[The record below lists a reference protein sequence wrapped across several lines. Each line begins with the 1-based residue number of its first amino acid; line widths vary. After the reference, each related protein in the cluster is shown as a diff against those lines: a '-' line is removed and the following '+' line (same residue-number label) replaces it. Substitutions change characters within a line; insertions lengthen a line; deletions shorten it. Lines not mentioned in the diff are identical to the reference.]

1 MDKAQLLS
9 EFTSQIEALDRF
21 QAFIEKAKDMGTK
34 FRPEVVQKVIADN
47 TEKRS
52 AVVALIVPMVQQ
64 MAAEL
69 SNLNAQ
75 RSSVGS
81 AVESARVELEELE
94 LRREIGELDEA
105 DFEAAATSAKG
116 QIGDVDLRL
125 LEIDTDAEALAAA
138 IATWEA
144 KRPEGAAAVSAPTP
158 TLTPAPT
165 AGDDLLGDLEDD
177 AEGFEGLA
185 ERGDGVH
192 AELRTG
198 IVDDVS
204 AVFEEDEP
212 SVPSSDIA
220 GISFGDEDLN
230 DVGGVT
236 VTAKV
241 ATAAAA
247 VTTGVGVGVMVLGEG
262 TPDEQVFGF
271 DGEVIS
277 IGRGRDNTIQVKNDS
292 KVSRYHCKVFK
303 RDGQF
308 FIDDN
313 KSANGTLVDGEL
325 ITEKRLVG
333 GEEVIV
339 GESFFRFRIRS

>member
-1 MDKAQLLS
+1 MDKAQLIS

-52 AVVALIVPMVQQ
+52 AVVALIVPMAQQ
-64 MAAEL
+64 MADALAE
-69 SNLNAQ
+69 LNAQ
-75 RSSVGS
+75 RLSVGS

-105 DFEAAATSAKG
+105 DFEAAATSAKS
-116 QIGDVDLRL
+116 QIGDVDLRI
-125 LEIDTDAEALAAA
+125 LEIDTDAEALTAAL
-138 IATWEA
+138 ATWAA
-144 KRPEGAAAVSAPTP
+144 KRPEGVAAVAVPTPAAAPMG
-158 TLTPAPT
+158 
-165 AGDDLLGDLEDD
+165 GDDLLGDLEDD

-185 ERGDGVH
+185 DRGDGVH

-247 VTTGVGVGVMVLGEG
+247 VTTGAGVGVMVLGEG

-339 GESFFRFRIRS
+339 GESFFRFRIRG